1 MNDARHEIRSL
12 YGEAMPRAVSKQLSR
27 LDAHCRHFI
36 SLSPLV
42 VLASADKAG
51 HADATPRGDAPGFV
65 KVVDDFTLALPDRP
79 GNNRLD
85 TMMNI
90 MESPHIGMLFFVP
103 GLNETLRVNGRVSIS
118 QDQALLDSMSIR
130 ERVPKSAMVV
140 SVEEAFFHCGK
151 ALLRSELWN
160 SERQIARSSFP
171 TLGQILADQIADTD
185 PKEMQ
190 ERIEHGYRAHLY

>member
-190 ERIEHGYRAHLY
+190 ERIEHGYRSHLY